1 MFVDELFMI
10 EGGSNMDPTEGLKRL
25 FYSRFLHLSHMTE
38 QIFTTEVAEF
48 ADLARLHGLSSIPNN
63 MTSIHVLD
71 CIGNHEPINNTAIAE
86 KMNLSKASIT
96 KISSKLL
103 EEAYIKRSRMND
115 NKKEVYF
122 SLSPKGR
129 QLFEVHATLHEMMEH
144 RFIKAMDAFSE
155 SEIHT
160 LLKFYQMMIDQKD
173 NILKGEKED

>member
-1 MFVDELFMI
+1 
-10 EGGSNMDPTEGLKRL
+10 MDPTEGLKKL
-25 FYSRFLHLSHMTE
+25 FYNRFLHLSHLTE
-38 QIFTTEVAEF
+38 QSFTMEVVEF
-48 ADLARLHGLSSIPNN
+48 AELARVHGLSSIPNN

-96 KISSKLL
+96 KVSSKLL
-103 EEAYIKRSRMND
+103 EADYIKRSRMND

-129 QLFEVHATLHEMMEH
+129 QLFEIHANMHEMMER
-144 RFIKAMDAFSE
+144 RFVKAMDAFSE

-160 LLKFYQMMIDQKD
+160 LLKFYQMMIDQKEE
-173 NILKGEKED
+173 ILKGDKKK